1 MKKPIKACKQKTPKE
16 VNVGTI
22 LGKYRLCIYRPADVG
37 KKQAH
42 SILFDLSLL

>member
-22 LGKYRLCIYRPADVG
+22 LGKYRLCIPADVG